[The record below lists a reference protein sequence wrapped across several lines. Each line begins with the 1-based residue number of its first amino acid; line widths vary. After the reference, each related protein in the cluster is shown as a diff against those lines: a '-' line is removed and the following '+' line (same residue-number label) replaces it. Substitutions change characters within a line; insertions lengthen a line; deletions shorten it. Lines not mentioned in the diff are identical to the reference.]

1 MPLVNVSRIGSR
13 HLMKLRILT
22 ALLLIPPVLYLAVW
36 APWWV
41 FLAALLLVV
50 ERTAYEYFEISG
62 AAGLENLRGFG
73 YGGCAALCLAQAVE
87 LRLPDFSGF
96 SGTAVMPVTIL
107 LVVLGLTLGLVLNAD
122 VRQYLRAVCSTLFAI
137 FYVGLMLST
146 LLPLRFSPL
155 VARDLSAAIPQ
166 RYLLVLL
173 FSVIW
178 AGDACAYFVGRSVGR
193 HRLFP
198 QISPKKTLEG
208 SLGGLAGS
216 MLLAWALGR
225 WWHTADMGIVMFL
238 AVLAAVAGQ
247 LGDLAE
253 SALKRSADLKDS
265 GALLPGHGGL
275 LDRIDSLIFAAPV
288 VWLAL
293 AVLHLWQA

>member
-1 MPLVNVSRIGSR
+1 MGSR

-50 ERTAYEYFEISG
+50 ERTAYECFQISG

-73 YGGCAALCLAQAVE
+73 YAGCAALCLAQAAD
-87 LRLPDFSGF
+87 LRLPDVSGF
-96 SGTAVMPVTIL
+96 SGVTVMPVTIL
-107 LVVLGLTLGLVLNAD
+107 LVILGLTWGLIRTAD
-122 VRQYLRAVCSTLFAI
+122 VRQYLRAVCSTLFVI
-137 FYVGLMLST
+137 LYPGLMLST
-146 LLPLRFSPL
+146 LLPLRFSP
-155 VARDLSAAIPQ
+155 AIAQDLSLAIPQ

-173 FSVIW
+173 FGVIW
-178 AGDACAYFVGRSVGR
+178 AGDACAYFVGRSLGR

-198 QISPKKTLEG
+198 HISPKKTLEG

-216 MLLAWALGR
+216 ILLAWALGR
-225 WWHTADMGIVMFL
+225 WWHAADMRIVL
-238 AVLAAVAGQ
+238 LLGALAAVAGQ
-247 LGDLAE
+247 VGDLVE

-265 GALLPGHGGL
+265 GDLLPGHGGL

-293 AVLHLWQA
+293 AVMHLLQT

>member
-1 MPLVNVSRIGSR
+1 
-13 HLMKLRILT
+13 MKLRILT

-50 ERTAYEYFEISG
+50 ERTAYEYFQISG
-62 AAGLENLRGFG
+62 AAGLDNLRGFG
-73 YGGCAALCLAQAVE
+73 YAGCAALCLAQAAD
-87 LRLPDFSGF
+87 LRLPGAAGLSGI
-96 SGTAVMPVTIL
+96 TVLPITIL
-107 LVVLGLTLGLVLNAD
+107 LVILGLTWGLIRTAD
-122 VRQYLRAVCSTLFAI
+122 VRQYLRAACSTLFVI
-137 FYVGLMLST
+137 IYVGLMLST
-146 LLPLRFSPL
+146 LLPLRFSVV
-155 VARDLSAAIPQ
+155 VAHDQSAVVPQ

-173 FSVIW
+173 FGVIW
-178 AGDACAYFVGRSVGR
+178 AGDACAYFVGRSLGR

-198 QISPKKTLEG
+198 HISPKKTLEG
-208 SLGGLAGS
+208 SLGGLVGS

-225 WWHTADMGIVMFL
+225 WWHAADMRVVILLG
-238 AVLAAVAGQ
+238 ALAAVAGQ
-247 LGDLAE
+247 VGDLVE

-265 GALLPGHGGL
+265 GELLPGHGGL

-293 AVLHLWQA
+293 TAMHLWQP